1 MNIGHVE
8 PLHFCL
14 VKTMIAVPHHFFH
27 MSHFLIKAPRTASGS
42 LTFGKH
48 DTQFGEWPHMCAVLR
63 EIELGATEKVL
74 TYICGASLIAPH
86 IILTAA
92 HCVQ

>member
-1 MNIGHVE
+1 
-8 PLHFCL
+8 
-14 VKTMIAVPHHFFH
+14 MI
-27 MSHFLIKAPRTASGS
+27 TGS
-42 LTFGKH
+42 ISFGKE
-48 DTQFGEWPHMCAVLR
+48 DTQFGEWPHMCAVLKQVM
-63 EIELGATEKVL
+63 LGSEKVH